1 MGGLLSSFEAG
12 LRIRPTAPIGLAVI
26 TRTLMMIEGATA
38 DPNKHV
44 KAFIAYYAALPQ
56 APRYAVMLNGA

>member
-1 MGGLLSSFEAG
+1 
-12 LRIRPTAPIGLAVI
+12 
-26 TRTLMMIEGATA
+26 MMIEGATA